1 MASRF
6 NVFRFPA
13 PAKPKFKAL
22 STALAVLM
30 VAAACAVM
38 IPRPAAA
45 NSAIDGWWIDA
56 AGDAGILI
64 APCGDKLCGTIRW
77 LKQPLDAKTGKP
89 ETDTANPNAALQSRA
104 ICGLTMLWNFTQ
116 AAPDK
121 WTGGEI
127 YDPVSGNTY
136 KSHMKLLPDHT
147 LSVRGYIGIS
157 LLGRSEIWTHPSS
170 PPAPCS
176 E

>member
-1 MASRF
+1 MRPNL

-13 PAKPKFKAL
+13 VKPRFKAVFI
-22 STALAVLM
+22 AWAVLM
-30 VAAACAVM
+30 VVVAGAVL
-38 IPRPAAA
+38 IPRPAVAA
-45 NSAIDGWWIDA
+45 DSEIDGWWIDA
-56 AGDAGILI
+56 AGDAGIVI

-77 LKQPLDAKTGKP
+77 LKQPLNSKTGKP
-89 ETDTANPNAALQSRA
+89 ETDTANPNAALQGRA

-157 LLGRSEIWTHPSS
+157 LLGRSEIWTHPAS
-170 PPAPCS
+170 PPAPCGK
-176 E
+176 